1 MTYHQLTSGERYM
14 LAALRRQ
21 GCTQSEIARSL
32 GRHRSTVCREVRRNS
47 TRADGHYRAFTAQE
61 RTQGRRSRSRRN
73 SRFGTADFAL
83 IDELLRRQW
92 SPEQVAGYLART
104 GQLSI
109 SHETI
114 YRHIW
119 RDKRE
124 GGTLYTQLRGARKR
138 RRKRYGAYDS
148 RGRLAGKRMILERP
162 EAVETRREVGHWE
175 ADTVMGAGTKDCVL
189 TLVERKTGLVLI
201 GKLRDR
207 TARCLSRRAVSLMRW
222 HGEAFET
229 VTADNGTEFHDY
241 KRVERLTGVAF
252 YFARPYHSWER
263 GSNENANGLVR
274 QYLPK
279 GMSMAGLSQQRCN
292 SIAQKLNT
300 RPRKRL
306 GFRTPLE
313 CFNESSVSVALQS

>member
-1 MTYHQLTSGERYM
+1 MNYRQLIPEERYM

-21 GCTQSEIARSL
+21 GLNQAEIARSL

-61 RTQGRRSRSRRN
+61 RTNGRRSRSRRN
-73 SRFGTADFAL
+73 RRFSAEDFAL

-92 SPEQVAGYLART
+92 SPEQVSGYLRRA
-104 GQLSI
+104 GLLAI

-114 YRHIW
+114 YRHVW
-119 RDKRE
+119 RDKKQ
-124 GGTLYTQLRGARKR
+124 GGLLYTHLRGARKR

-148 RGRLAGKRMILERP
+148 RGRLAGKRLISERP
-162 EAVETRREVGHWE
+162 AEVESRERAGHWE
-175 ADTVMGAGTKDCVL
+175 ADTVMGAGSKDCVV
-189 TLVERKTGLVLI
+189 TLVERKSGLVLV
-201 GKLRDR
+201 GKLADR
-207 TARCLSRRAVSLMRW
+207 TADSLSRRVTRLIGRHAGRV
-222 HGEAFET
+222 ET

-241 KRVERLTGVAF
+241 RRVEGRTGVTF

-263 GSNENANGLVR
+263 GSNENANGLLR

-279 GMSMAGLSQQRCN
+279 GVSMAGLSQHQCN
-292 SIAQKLNT
+292 AIARKLNT

-313 CFNESSVSVALQS
+313 CFNES